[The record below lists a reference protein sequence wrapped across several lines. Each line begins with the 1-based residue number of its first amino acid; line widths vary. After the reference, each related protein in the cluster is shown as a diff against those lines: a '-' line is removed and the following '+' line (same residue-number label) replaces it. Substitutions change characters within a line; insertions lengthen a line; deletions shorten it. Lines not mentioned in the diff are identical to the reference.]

1 MRRQW
6 AARGGGAIPLGAR
19 CRPNANRIGKRS
31 HEAGV
36 KLDLWSLLE
45 RTFGWGGV
53 VAYHGV
59 GESPSNT
66 VMHVSPTRLR
76 AQLELLRDRYRV
88 VPLRALVDRWRA
100 GASTRNCV
108 AITFDDAYAGVLLH
122 ALPILRSLDIPATVF
137 VASDYAA
144 LGSAYWWDNV
154 ERQRVTS
161 GSREWAETLHAVGIS
176 DGDRSAS
183 TLDLIRNRVLARFAG
198 RWPGGLSSGDGSVW
212 RSLTF
217 GELELLAADER
228 IEFGIHTLSHPALP
242 LLPYDEQVD
251 EMRTN
256 LDRLRNL
263 LPRVLPV
270 VAYPYGLYDRTTV
283 RAAQAAG
290 MIAGLTMEGRATANR
305 PDPLTVPRIG
315 AGDIHA
321 PNSLT
326 RRLNRALRPALVI
339 RN

>member
-1 MRRQW
+1 MRMD
-6 AARGGGAIPLGAR
+6 I
-19 CRPNANRIGKRS
+19 
-31 HEAGV
+31 
-36 KLDLWSLLE
+36 WSLLE
-45 RTFGWGGV
+45 RAFGWGGV
-53 VAYHGV
+53 IAYHGV

-66 VMHVSPTRLR
+66 VMHVSPRRLL
-76 AQLELLRDRYRV
+76 AQIELLHDRYQV
-88 VPLRALVDRWRA
+88 VPLRTLVSRWRA

-108 AITFDDAYAGVLLH
+108 AITFDDAYAGVLIH
-122 ALPILRSLDIPATVF
+122 ALPILRALDIPATVF

-144 LGSAYWWDNV
+144 LGASYWWDSV
-154 ERQRVTS
+154 ERQRVAS
-161 GSREWAETLHAVGIS
+161 KGREWSETVKAVGLS
-176 DGDRSAS
+176 DAARSGPT
-183 TLDLIRNRVLARFAG
+183 TLDQIRNRVLARFAG
-198 RWPGGLSSGDGSVW
+198 RWPGELSSGGESVW

-251 EMRTN
+251 EIRNN
-256 LDRLRNL
+256 LTLLRNR
-263 LPRVLPV
+263 LPRVIPV

-290 MIAGLTMEGRATANR
+290 MIAGLTMEGRATADR
-305 PDPLTVPRIG
+305 PDPMIAPRIG

-321 PNSLT
+321 PKSLT

-339 RN
+339 RNRGAHPRMPVDPFSGPSHRKAGR